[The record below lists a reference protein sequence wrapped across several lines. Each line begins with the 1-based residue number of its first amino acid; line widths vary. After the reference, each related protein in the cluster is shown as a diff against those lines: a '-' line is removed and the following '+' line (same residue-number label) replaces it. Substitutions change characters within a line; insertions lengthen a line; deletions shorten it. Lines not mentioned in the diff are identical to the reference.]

1 MRIEVSQ
8 RSVLTRQ
15 VEDLKE
21 QLGARADSEYA
32 LQEENR
38 RLQVELSLFF
48 ILRHFA
54 KKSPKIDV
62 VASKIWT
69 KYRAGGGDEGELREE
84 ETEHGE
90 RAALLEDEPADQVK
104 TQNAKKGNK
113 ETKVNNLS
121 GKVRATSMTTPVC
134 RSATARAPPTPFLLS
149 AVPGFCW

>member
-1 MRIEVSQ
+1 MRKKSKSSILS
-8 RSVLTRQ
+8 RQ

-38 RLQVELSLFF
+38 RLQVELALYLNKDKD
-48 ILRHFA
+48 ILP
-54 KKSPKIDV
+54 KSPKIDV

-90 RAALLEDEPADQVK
+90 RAALLEDEPADQVE
-104 TQNAKKGNK
+104 TQNAKQGKK

-121 GKVRATSMTTPVC
+121 GKVRASSMTTLAC